1 MGRIY
6 TIVNQKGG
14 VGKTT
19 TSINL
24 GAYLGQFG
32 QKVLLIDLDPQANA
46 TSCLGID
53 RHKVENGT
61 YEVLIGAKNPMDCVL
76 HNERFKL
83 SLMPSSPN
91 LSGAEIEMIELSDR
105 EKRLKNIALSLIS
118 RYDYILIDCPPS
130 LGLLT
135 LNGMIAAQDGVII
148 PVQSE
153 YLALEGLGQLTQT
166 ITRIR
171 QGLFPELS
179 IRGVLL
185 TMFDGRTNLSA
196 DVMNEVQKFFQDKVF
211 STFIPRSIRLAE
223 APSFGMPISVY
234 APDSSGARAYR
245 SLAME
250 LLTADGVKFDPGQ
263 E

>member
-1 MGRIY
+1 
-6 TIVNQKGG
+6 
-14 VGKTT
+14 
-19 TSINL
+19 
-24 GAYLGQFG
+24 
-32 QKVLLIDLDPQANA
+32 
-46 TSCLGID
+46 
-53 RHKVENGT
+53 
-61 YEVLIGAKNPMDCVL
+61 
-76 HNERFKL
+76 
-83 SLMPSSPN
+83 
-91 LSGAEIEMIELSDR
+91 
-105 EKRLKNIALSLIS
+105 
-118 RYDYILIDCPPS
+118 
-130 LGLLT
+130 
-135 LNGMIAAQDGVII
+135 MIAAKDGVII
-148 PVQSE
+148 PVQCE

-185 TMFDGRTNLSA
+185 TMFDGRTNLSS
-196 DVMNEVQKFFQDKVF
+196 DVMSEVQKFFQDKVF

-250 LLTADGVKFDPGQ
+250 MLTADGVKFDPGQ